1 MCQTESCPH
10 LFRDLGGQRPRQG
23 QGGGRSEAHADAHRK
38 SSSCDQ
44 RWCSGTASLRVS
56 ATPAFLM
63 PIRRK
68 RTPSPKALISCDL
81 QARPPGSDCRERDG
95 QDLRDPCRC
104 RSRSTSSPGPGRRSR
119 TRPAARR
126 SAAGT
131 RSATCHFLL
140 ESRPEVWSAHPGRY
154 AVLLDRNSYPLETI
168 QTWYEFRGRAP
179 GSRSP
184 AGSCSG
190 ITRRG
195 RPRRRS
201 AAVIALGD
209 FEVVARLQVHPG
221 PGAGAEVVGRGGVV
235 QAASGVAGVRRRRN
249 GTASDNRGA
258 SG

>member
-68 RTPSPKALISCDL
+68 RTPSPKALISRDL
-81 QARPPGSDCRERDG
+81 QARPPGSDWRERDG

-131 RSATCHFLL
+131 RSAPFRSSSGGRPRATPLPPNQNRGLL
-140 ESRPEVWSAHPGRY
+140 ETTESAYR
-154 AVLLDRNSYPLETI
+154 
-168 QTWYEFRGRAP
+168 FRGWAP
-179 GSRSP
+179 RLSLGV
-184 AGSCSG
+184 
-190 ITRRG
+190 RG
-195 RPRRRS
+195 RPPEDAPRATS
-201 AAVIALGD
+201 AAMRA
-209 FEVVARLQVHPG
+209 P
-221 PGAGAEVVGRGGVV
+221 
-235 QAASGVAGVRRRRN
+235 
-249 GTASDNRGA
+249 
-258 SG
+258 

>member
-140 ESRPEVWSAHPGRY
+140 ESRPEVRSAHPGRHPHV
-154 AVLLDRNSYPLETI
+154 AKPTTRAGNHSDLVRVPSPGSWFEIARWKLLGNHAARSTSAAIRRRDRARRL
-168 QTWYEFRGRAP
+168 RGR
-179 GSRSP
+179 SP
-184 AGSCSG
+184 SAGSPRTGRWCRG
-190 ITRRG
+190 GGARRRCAGRFGRRRG
-195 RPRRRS
+195 SPSPKWHR
-201 AAVIALGD
+201 
-209 FEVVARLQVHPG
+209 E
-221 PGAGAEVVGRGGVV
+221 
-235 QAASGVAGVRRRRN
+235 
-249 GTASDNRGA
+249 
-258 SG
+258 